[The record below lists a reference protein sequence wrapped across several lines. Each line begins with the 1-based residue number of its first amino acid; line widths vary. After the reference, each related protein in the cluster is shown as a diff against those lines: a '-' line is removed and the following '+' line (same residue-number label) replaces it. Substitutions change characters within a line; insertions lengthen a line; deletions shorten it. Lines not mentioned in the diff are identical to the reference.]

1 MPKLTPPC
9 GAPCWFELSSTDP
22 VAALAFHEALFGWS
36 HVHND
41 MGEMGN
47 YTFLRNANGTIGA
60 MCGMPPGSEGRP
72 SSWGVYF
79 ATRDIDASVARAGEL
94 GGQLHFGP
102 FEVPGNGRGAVLAD
116 PTGAVFS
123 LWQPAQADAGDFT
136 MFEEYS
142 VGWVELATRDA
153 AAAKTFYGALLDW
166 EFIASTVPSP
176 VEYSEYAVA
185 GTRFGG
191 VMAMTPEWGE
201 MPSHWSLYIPV
212 PDVDACLARAVE
224 LGGKVCVPA
233 FDVPGVGRIARLD
246 DPAGAGVYVIKLNV
260 TESAAQTR

>member
-1 MPKLTPPC
+1 MAMLTPPT

-22 VAALAFHEALFGWS
+22 DASLAFHAALFGWG

-60 MCGMPPGSEGRP
+60 LCGMPPGSEGRP

-79 ATRDIDASVARAGEL
+79 GVVDLDASVVRAREL
-94 GGQLHFGP
+94 GGQLLFDP
-102 FEVPGNGRGAVLAD
+102 FEVPGHGRGAVIAD

-123 LWQPAQADAGDFT
+123 LWQPAAQADAGDFT
-136 MFEEYS
+136 MFEDHAI
-142 VGWVELATRDA
+142 GWVELATRDA
-153 AAAKTFYGALLDW
+153 PAAKAFYSALLGWD
-166 EFIASTVPSP
+166 FQPTAVPAP
-176 VEYSEYAVA
+176 GVDYAEYSVA

-191 VMAMTPEWGE
+191 VMAMTAEWGD

-212 PDVDACLARAVE
+212 PDVDACLARGVE

-233 FDVPGVGRIARLD
+233 FDAPGVGRIARLD
-246 DPAGAGVYVIKLNV
+246 DPTGAGVYVIKLIGH
-260 TESAAQTR
+260 A